1 MVVLEAVSC
10 DETPFGD
17 HVLDR
22 LLEQL
27 QDCNPSALHTTGRYA
42 IQLLL
47 GAESGLEAHAAA
59 VDRWQRAVAAI
70 GAPVWDAVRV
80 EVLTLAEFE
89 REWAAAGFE
98 DGSSSMALPE
108 SCGTDADRLL
118 RSVFQDPL
126 TQLPTGELFR
136 AKVETAL
143 RTAQRPGTRHG
154 LLMVQ
159 LATRSSP
166 RFSHGPAGTLD
177 DVLVLDAVKRLAK
190 ILRRDDILA
199 RVDGRT
205 FAILAKGIATQ
216 GAAALARRASAVMAN
231 VGDAGPDGPT
241 SSRVGIALSE
251 IGWNADRLFAA
262 AADAL
267 ESAMF
272 GPKEWALFRDEVP
285 GSAQPRSEAFET
297 ERCADEF

>member
-1 MVVLEAVSC
+1 MVVLEAVSR
-10 DETPFGD
+10 DETPFRD
-17 HVLDR
+17 HMLDR
-22 LLEQL
+22 LLEQV
-27 QDCNPSALHTTGRYA
+27 QDCNPSALHTTDRYA
-42 IQLLL
+42 LQLLL
-47 GAESGLEAHAAA
+47 GAESGLEAHALA

-98 DGSSSMALPE
+98 DGSSAMALPAT
-108 SCGTDADRLL
+108 GGADADRLL

-126 TQLPTGELFR
+126 TQLPTKELFR
-136 AKVETAL
+136 SKVENAL
-143 RTAQRPGTRHG
+143 RTAQRPGTRCG

-166 RFSHGPAGTLD
+166 RFSYGSASTLD
-177 DVLVLDAVKRLAK
+177 DVVVLDAVKRLAE
-190 ILRRDDILA
+190 ILRRDDIMA
-199 RVDGRT
+199 QIDRRT

-216 GAAALARRASAVMAN
+216 GAAALARRAAAAVAN

-262 AADAL
+262 AAHAL
-267 ESAMF
+267 ESAKL
-272 GPKEWALFRDEVP
+272 GPKEWALFRGDVS